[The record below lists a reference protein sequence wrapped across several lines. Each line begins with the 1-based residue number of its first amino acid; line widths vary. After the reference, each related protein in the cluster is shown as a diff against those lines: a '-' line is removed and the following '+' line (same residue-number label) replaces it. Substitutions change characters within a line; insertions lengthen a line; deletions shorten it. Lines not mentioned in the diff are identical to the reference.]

1 MQHLLRDTFR
11 RIVPNRRDA
20 LRTLGF
26 LAGYGVLFTGAA
38 SAFEA
43 APGGRLWHPSAGL
56 NLALVVLVGAR
67 PAMPA
72 ILAATL
78 ASGFLAGGGSPSPL
92 ALIGSSLVA
101 AAGYG
106 GAGAWMRRRLVRWRP
121 VSRSPLVAQILTL
134 CLLLPGA
141 LALGTVSC
149 HTLAGAPGYSWEG
162 FAGTVLAT
170 GLANAVGLFTVMPIL
185 LVGLWSVAFP
195 QSVHVAPRRLLGLA
209 LRGPERL
216 EFLAQLAAVPA
227 ALYAAFVVFP
237 TGPHYFFCLLPVLWM
252 AHRGRFS
259 RATLGVFLTNTG
271 AFATLARQGGLDDV
285 QAFQV
290 FVVLLSLIGYLVG
303 ARESERQRA
312 LRRLGTARSKLHER
326 IEALAGLLA
335 PDENVPGEHGPGE
348 HVSDEEDAPD
358 PPGALVL
365 PVLGGLFS
373 SPAQT
378 SGRSEPPTGGR
389 SAPLERGIDQVEE
402 EQDRLTRLTERLA
415 AVNDQ
420 LATSEEQLRRAGA
433 RKDRFLTN
441 LTHEFRTPLTL
452 VLGPL
457 RRLLDEQPGL
467 LSEKAREELR
477 LVRRNGLRLRR
488 LVEQILDLARLD
500 AGRLPL
506 DAHRHNLGAFA
517 ERIAESFAPLAER
530 SDIALAVK
538 AEASV
543 WGRFDPGHLEKVL
556 GNLLSN
562 ALKFTP
568 AGGRITVRTAA
579 RAGRAE
585 VVVEDTGA
593 GLTDEE
599 QTRIF
604 DRFFQAEASATR
616 PQEGMGIGL
625 ALSKELV
632 EQHPG
637 GALRVDSTPGAGSC
651 FTVRLP
657 LAPAGPAHASPRRSP
672 SDREATP
679 PVGAQRPLRPDGEV
693 PAENHEN
700 AAEEK
705 TAEERPAD
713 QPVVLV
719 VDDHADL
726 RVYVRRIL
734 APTYHVVEAADG
746 RAGLEAARRHLPDV
760 IVADVMM
767 PGLDGFEMTRRL
779 RQDENAV
786 TAGIP
791 LLFLTARAGT
801 DDEREGLRSGGD
813 DYLRKPFEAAVLR
826 ARVKALIAR
835 QHRLRER
842 LRAESHAPEN
852 GERDAD
858 AASPFEETVRGL
870 IREHLS
876 DPDFDVAALAEEA
889 ALSRRQLTRRLKEAN
904 EDGITPARL
913 IRRMRLERG
922 ARLLESGEQ
931 NITQVAYAV
940 GFKSLSHFSRC
951 FKERFGPPPSQYDGC
966 RTGPAS

>member
-11 RIVPNRRDA
+11 RIVPNWRDA

-26 LAGYGVLFTGAA
+26 LAGYGVLFAGAA

-67 PAMPA
+67 RAVPA

-78 ASGFLAGGGSPSPL
+78 AGGFLAGAGSLSPL

-121 VSRSPLVAQILTL
+121 VSRSPLVAQILAL

-162 FAGTVLAT
+162 FAGAVLAT

-185 LVGLWSVAFP
+185 LVGLWGVAFP

-227 ALYAAFVVFP
+227 ALYAAFVLFP

-259 RATLGVFLTNTG
+259 RATLGVFLTNIG

-290 FVVLLSLIGYLVG
+290 FAVLLSLIGYLVG
-303 ARESERQRA
+303 ARESERRRA
-312 LRRLGTARSKLHER
+312 LRHLETARSKLHER
-326 IEALAGLLA
+326 IEALADLLA
-335 PDENVPGEHGPGE
+335 PDENVSGEHGPGE

-402 EQDRLTRLTERLA
+402 EQDRLTRLTEQLA

-506 DAHRHNLGAFA
+506 DAHRYNLGTFA

-637 GALRVDSTPGAGSC
+637 GALHVDSTPGVGSC

-842 LRAESHAPEN
+842 LRAESHAPES

-889 ALSRRQLTRRLKEAN
+889 ALSRRQLTRRLKEATD
-904 EDGITPARL
+904 DGITPARL

-940 GFKSLSHFSRC
+940 GFKSLSHFSRR
-951 FKERFGPPPSQYDGC
+951 FKERFGLPPSQYEG
-966 RTGPAS
+966 RPAGPAS